1 MQDAHFGRISTAPAG
16 DGREP
21 ISFSGVPLWLH
32 WVILGF
38 VAGALAK
45 FLLPGRDPAGCIVTT
60 GLGIIGAVL
69 GGWIGTRLGWGTVTA
84 DRFHPR
90 SLALATLGAILVLIL
105 GRLVRGRSR

>member
-1 MQDAHFGRISTAPAG
+1 M
-16 DGREP
+16 
-21 ISFSGVPLWLH
+21 PLWLH

-45 FLLPGRDPAGCIVTT
+45 FLLPGRDPAGCIITT

-69 GGWIGTRLGWGTVTA
+69 GGWIGTRFGWGTVTA
-84 DRFHPR
+84 DHFHPR

-105 GRLVRGRSR
+105 GRILRGRPK

>member
-1 MQDAHFGRISTAPAG
+1 LPN
-16 DGREP
+16 
-21 ISFSGVPLWLH
+21 VPLWLH

-45 FLLPGRDPAGCIVTT
+45 FILPGRDPAGCLVTT
-60 GLGIIGAVL
+60 GLGIIGAFI

-84 DRFHPR
+84 AHFNPR

-105 GRLVRGRSR
+105 GRFLRGSPPS